1 MNHAPID
8 RKALVS
14 RHNIRPTDITRVIP
28 LGNGETCFG
37 CDRTGLQTFGGNTL
51 AHWAWH
57 AFPPAEGMDLA
68 TWPETGS
75 FMQGRLTGEGRDIFP
90 KNRWDEVEYTFD
102 NPHSVNLGRLSFV
115 HRDGSPLTE
124 EEVTDS
130 RRECHLWTGCLDT
143 AFRVG
148 GREVTVTG
156 AVHPEQH
163 ALSVK
168 ITGGEALAIA
178 LDFPYASI
186 EQKMT
191 MGDFAATHRHGTVFT
206 PGENFCSMARHM
218 DDLHYWADL
227 SWSNADLE
235 ITGPHSLLLRP
246 RGELE
251 LTLRYASGRCA
262 APNPTFAETLA
273 ASAAAY
279 EYYWTT
285 GGAIDLSGSTDQR
298 WFELE
303 RQIVL
308 SEYLM
313 AVQSRGSWPC
323 AEAGLMFTDN
333 WRGQFHME
341 MTWWHIAHYALWSR
355 MEWADKQ
362 LSCFRTFLPVAKKLS
377 AQLGY
382 AGAKW
387 GKSVGPQGRSAPW
400 GGNLALLWKQPHPIY
415 FAELE
420 YLNRPTHQTLEKWA
434 EIIRETADHMAD
446 YPVKKED
453 GFYHLDPVMPPCE
466 LGFTHDT
473 LFDLVYWHWALETA
487 QVWQERMGLPRVE
500 KWEDVSRH
508 LPPLP
513 VQDGLYLRSPE
524 WTETYTRQ
532 NYEHPDPVGIY
543 GMIPPT
549 DMVDPEIARASL
561 KKILERWDTDRI
573 WGWDFP
579 WIAMCATRVGE
590 PELAVNAMLGCRL
603 DEIGCN
609 SAGSYPYL
617 PANGAI
623 LFAAAMMAAGPNGEQ
638 APGFPKDGKW
648 VVRQE
653 NIKGW

>member
-1 MNHAPID
+1 MSHAPID
-8 RKALVS
+8 RKSLVS

-57 AFPPAEGMDLA
+57 SFPVPESVDLS

-75 FMQGRLTGEGRDIFP
+75 FMQGRLTGTGQDIFP
-90 KNRWDEVEYTFD
+90 KDRWDGVEYTFD
-102 NPHSVNLGRLSFV
+102 NPHSVNLGRLAFV
-115 HRDGSPLTE
+115 HRDGSALKE
-124 EEVTDS
+124 EEIENS
-130 RRECHLWTGCLDT
+130 QRECHLWTGHLDT
-143 AFRVG
+143 AFSFG
-148 GREVTVTG
+148 GKTVSVTG
-156 AVHPEQH
+156 CVHPEQH
-163 ALSVK
+163 ALAVK
-168 ITGGEALAIA
+168 IAGGENLAIA

-191 MGDFAATHRHGTVFT
+191 MGDFSAQDRHTTVFT
-206 PGENFCSMARHM
+206 PEDTRCAITRHM
-218 DDLHYWADL
+218 DELHYCAEL
-227 SWSNADLE
+227 SWTNADLE
-235 ITGPHSLLLRP
+235 ITGPHSLILRP
-246 RGELE
+246 SGEME
-251 LTLRYASGRCA
+251 LTLRYDGEEITS
-262 APNPTFAETLA
+262 PNPTFAETLT

-279 EYYWTT
+279 ADYWNN
-285 GGAIDLSGSTDQR
+285 GGAIDLSESTDER

-308 SEYLM
+308 SLYLM

-323 AEAGLMFTDN
+323 PESGLMFTDN

-355 MEWADKQ
+355 MECADQQ
-362 LSCFRTFLPVAKKLS
+362 LSCFQTFLPMAKKLA
-377 AQLGY
+377 AQLDY

-387 GKSVGPQGRSAPW
+387 GKSVGPEGRSAPW

-420 YLNRPTHQTLEKWA
+420 YLNRPTQETLNKWA
-434 EIIRETADHMAD
+434 EIIKETADHMAD
-446 YPVKKED
+446 YAVKKED
-453 GFYHLDPVMPPCE
+453 GYYHLDPAMPPCE
-466 LGFTHDT
+466 LGFTYDT
-473 LFDLVYWHWALETA
+473 LFDLAYWRWALETA
-487 QVWQERMGLPRVE
+487 QVWQERMGNPRVE
-500 KWEDVSRH
+500 KWDDVAYH
-508 LPPLP
+508 LAPLP
-513 VQDGLYLRSPE
+513 VQDGLYIRSPE
-524 WTETYTRQ
+524 WTHTYTEL
-532 NYEHPDPVGIY
+532 NYEHPDPVGVY

-549 DMVDPEIARASL
+549 DMVDKEIARASL
-561 KKILERWDTDRI
+561 KKVLERWDTNRI

-590 PELAVNAMLGCRL
+590 PEIAVNAILSCKL

-609 SAGSYPYL
+609 DAGSYPYL

-623 LFAAAMMAAGPNGEQ
+623 LFATAMMASGRNGEH
-638 APGFPKDGKW
+638 APGFPADGKW
-648 VVRQE
+648 VVRHE